1 MIKPI
6 RPLLLLLYV
15 AVILAI
21 ALFLLP
27 SEFRIANLL
36 SVRSFSVKS
45 LFEKPQDSY
54 ADISKITGQ
63 LSEADSVIAEPVA
76 PTIANEKIDTQKT
89 VLDTVKAVQIPV
101 ESKYRLQFAEDDST
115 ALNKFFMALRELSST
130 QLVRVL
136 HYGDSQIEGDR
147 ISSYLRNRLQQRFGG
162 CGVGMVPL
170 LDVVGSRMS
179 IAQYSDPE
187 WQKLFA
193 YSNGFKKSQV
203 DSYGV
208 MGAAFKYGESAKA
221 FRESYFPMKIDTIR
235 DTAQHAIYVPRK
247 VPGALVS
254 YAELRRGYPHDKQAQ
269 VIKLLYRNPQA
280 PFQVAFQENF
290 DSLEKVRID
299 TSSQFKVYTHRLKK
313 DFDKLTLT
321 FSGPSPELYA
331 ASLDCDRGVAID
343 NIPFRGSSGTDFT
356 RMNSAVLGTQIKALN
371 VRLIIL
377 QFGVNIVPYV
387 QKDYSYY
394 EHALYNQL
402 KLFKQLAPDAALLVI
417 GVSDMSRRESSA
429 YVSYPN
435 IEAIRDAQRKA
446 AFRAGAAFWDTY
458 VAMGGKNSMPSWAFA
473 KPALAKQDFI
483 HFTPKGAMII
493 SEMLYKALIN
503 EYEKYR
509 TAASAVVQ

>member
-1 MIKPI
+1 MIKPL

-15 AVILAI
+15 AVFLAI
-21 ALFLLP
+21 ALVLLP
-27 SEFRIANLL
+27 SEFRITDTL
-36 SVRSFSVKS
+36 SFRSFSIKS

-54 ADISKITGQ
+54 ADISGITSQ
-63 LSEADSVIAEPVA
+63 FSTADSAIAQPPV
-76 PTIANEKIDTQKT
+76 IANEKIDTQKT
-89 VLDTVKAVQIPV
+89 VLDTVRAVSLPV
-101 ESKYRLQFAEDDST
+101 ESKYRLQFPEGDST
-115 ALNKFFMALRELSST
+115 VLNKFFMALREQSST
-130 QLVRVL
+130 QLIRVL

-162 CGVGMVPL
+162 CGVGLVPL

-193 YSNGFKKSQV
+193 YSNGFKKTQV

-208 MGAAFKYGESAKA
+208 MGAAFRYSAPAKSVK
-221 FRESYFPMKIDTIR
+221 ESYFAMKIDTIR
-235 DTAQHAIYVPRK
+235 DTSQHAIYVPRK
-247 VPGALVS
+247 RPGVLVS
-254 YAELRRGYPHDKQAQ
+254 YAELRRGYPRDKQAQ
-269 VIKLLYRNPQA
+269 VIKLLYRNPEA

-290 DSLEKVRID
+290 DSLQQVRID
-299 TSSQFKVYTHRLKK
+299 TSSQFKVYTHRLRK

-321 FSGPSPELYA
+321 FNGSPGPELYA
-331 ASLDCDRGVAID
+331 ASFDCDKGVAVD

-356 RMNSAVLGTQIKALN
+356 RMNAEVLGTQIKALN
-371 VRLIIL
+371 VRMVIL

-394 EHALYNQL
+394 EQALYRQL
-402 KLFKQLAPDAALLVI
+402 KLFKELAPEASILVI
-417 GVSDMSRRESSA
+417 GVSDMSRREGGS

-446 AFRAGAAFWDTY
+446 AFRAGCAFWDTF

-509 TAASAVVQ
+509 AKATVAVQ